1 MTILVTGGA
10 GFIGSNFVR
19 FILHRYPE
27 YHVIVLDKLTY
38 AGNED
43 NLRDLQH
50 QSNFTF
56 VRGDICDVPLVD
68 EIVTKGMVIVNFAA
82 ETHVDR
88 SIQDPSTFVMTNVYG
103 TNVLLEAA
111 HKHAIGKFIHISTDE
126 VYGSI
131 EAGSFTEEAP
141 LNPTNPYSASKA
153 AADLLALSYY
163 KTYGLPISI
172 TRSSNVFGPYQY
184 PEKLIPLFVT
194 NAMED
199 RPLPLYGDGLNVRN
213 WVYTDDLC
221 EAIMRVFLE
230 GKDGE
235 IYNIGAD
242 NEYTNLEIANHIIDC
257 LSRPEELITYV
268 QDRPAHDKRYAVNW
282 SKMGTLGWK
291 PEHTFVDALRK
302 TIDWYQQNEW
312 WWKKIKEKANTYDEF
327 FRKQY
332 PTLVTEQ
339 E

>member
-1 MTILVTGGA
+1 MTILITGGA

-19 FILHRYPE
+19 FILRRHPE
-27 YHVIVLDKLTY
+27 YYIIVLDKLTY

-50 QSNFTF
+50 RSNFNF
-56 VRGDICDVPLVD
+56 VRGDICDVPLV
-68 EIVTKGMVIVNFAA
+68 EEMVSQAEVIVNFAA

-88 SIQDPSTFVMTNVYG
+88 SIQDPSTFVMTNVFG

-111 HKHAIGKFIHISTDE
+111 RKLGVERFIHISTDE

-131 EAGSFTEEAP
+131 DEGSFTEEAP

-153 AADLLALSYY
+153 AADLLALSCY

-199 RPLPLYGDGLNVRN
+199 RPLPLYGNGLNVRN

-221 EAIMRVFLE
+221 EAIMRVLLE
-230 GKDGE
+230 GENGE
-235 IYNIGAD
+235 IYNICAD
-242 NEYTNLEIANHIIDC
+242 NEYTNLEIAHHIVDR
-257 LSRPEELITYV
+257 LEKAKELITFV
-268 QDRPAHDKRYAVNW
+268 QDRPAHDKRYAIDG
-282 SKMGTLGWK
+282 SKIEILGWT
-291 PEHTFVDALRK
+291 PDHDFIDALRE
-302 TIDWYQQNEW
+302 TIDWYRKNEGW
-312 WWKKIKEKANTYDEF
+312 WRKIKEKKNGYGDYL
-327 FRKQY
+327 RKQY
-332 PTLVTEQ
+332 PTLVLE